1 MNTDLTVLTFGS
13 LTGADDMLK
22 DVQELQSADFLEILD
37 AVVVTR
43 DGQGKVDVRQPLEVG
58 PGKGAAFGA
67 VTGAVVGLLGGP
79 AGAVVG
85 LVAGGMTGGAA
96 GAAFESGVPVKEIK
110 SVAVQELAP
119 NESALL
125 LYVEEVWLDQIE
137 LAAQDLAKSIVHE
150 VVAEERKT
158 AREAAHEKAAAVRK
172 AKIEAAYQSW
182 QARLDGLRAAVEAA
196 RRRIAAGLQAD
207 REAASKQ
214 LASAEA
220 KLTASYNYMLRAL
233 AAWHQQALAEIN
245 DLNAHAKQAN
255 AEAKLD
261 VERRLAAANEARQA
275 ARM

>member
-85 LVAGGMTGGAA
+85 LLAGGMTGGAA

-110 SVAVQELAP
+110 SMAVQE
-119 NESALL
+119 
-125 LYVEEVWLDQIE
+125 
-137 LAAQDLAKSIVHE
+137 LAKSIVHE

-182 QARLDGLRAAVEAA
+182 QARLDG
-196 RRRIAAGLQAD
+196 
-207 REAASKQ
+207 
-214 LASAEA
+214 
-220 KLTASYNYMLRAL
+220 
-233 AAWHQQALAEIN
+233 
-245 DLNAHAKQAN
+245 
-255 AEAKLD
+255 
-261 VERRLAAANEARQA
+261 
-275 ARM
+275 